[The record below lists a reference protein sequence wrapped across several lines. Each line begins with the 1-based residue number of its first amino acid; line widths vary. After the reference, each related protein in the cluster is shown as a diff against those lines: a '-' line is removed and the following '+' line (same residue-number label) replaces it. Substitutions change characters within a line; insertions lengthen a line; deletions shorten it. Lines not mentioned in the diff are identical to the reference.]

1 MARQKTFHLILLIVL
16 SLLLSGCWN
25 RRELSNLSIVQG
37 IGIDKIE
44 DDQMSITVQ
53 ILKPGSMKGKSSEG
67 SGEKATLTLTS
78 TGKDIQDAL
87 RNATTESDRKLYLGQ
102 MKIIVIGEEA
112 AKMGIGPLLDL
123 FNRDQ
128 EDRRTRFL
136 FIAHGKAKD
145 ILEAEHAQEKLP
157 AKAIESLAKATAST
171 SQIPKIITHDTLKTI
186 ASKTSAPF
194 IPGIEL
200 VEQTNNEKIKKK
212 IKLEGTAIFKEDKL
226 IGWMDKKETRG
237 LLWILGQVKSG
248 VLMVKSPGD
257 ENKYVGLEIIR
268 ASSKIKPNLM
278 NNQLVV
284 NVKVTETGNL
294 SEQLSEVHL
303 TTPERFQQLEE
314 KQKAA
319 IHDEINAAIV
329 KAQIELGVDVFKFG
343 EAIHREFPQE
353 WKELKKNWDR
363 EFTNLDINVE
373 VDANLRNVGMIMQ
386 TQKATE

>member
-268 ASSKIKPNLM
+268 ASSKINPTLM
-278 NNQLVV
+278 NDQLVV

-353 WKELKKNWDR
+353 WKKLKKNWDR